1 MTSIRHNASG
11 DGDPGSASAPAP
23 GSASASAPDRPSG
36 SASGT
41 AVPGPPPGPVPP
53 PSPGPA
59 APDPVLDPVL
69 DAAREVVLAVGV
81 RRTTLTEVARRAG
94 LSRMTIYRRWPD
106 VRALVADLMT
116 REWVLVAG
124 RFATEDPVTAA
135 VAVVRALRDHP
146 LWRKIVEVDPEL
158 LLPYLLRRRGSSHEA
173 MLSLVESALI
183 RGQALGTVRPGDP
196 ARLAGA
202 IMLTAQ
208 SFLLSGPAMLTPLTR
223 DDLDAELTTLL
234 ERYLRP

>member
-1 MTSIRHNASG
+1 MIPAG
-11 DGDPGSASAPAP
+11 DDP
-23 GSASASAPDRPSG
+23 D
-36 SASGT
+36 
-41 AVPGPPPGPVPP
+41 
-53 PSPGPA
+53 PA
-59 APDPVLDPVL
+59 ADPVL

-106 VRALVADLMT
+106 VRGLVADLMT
-116 REWVLVAG
+116 REWTRVAG
-124 RFATEDPVTAA
+124 RFATEEPVAAA
-135 VAVVRALRDHP
+135 VATVRALRGHP

-173 MLSLVESALI
+173 MLALVEAAVA
-183 RGQALGTVRPGDP
+183 RGQERGTVRPGDP

-202 IMLTAQ
+202 VMLTAQ
-208 SFLLSGPAMLTPLTR
+208 SFLLSGPTMLVPLTQ
-223 DDLDAELTTLL
+223 DDLDAELTALL